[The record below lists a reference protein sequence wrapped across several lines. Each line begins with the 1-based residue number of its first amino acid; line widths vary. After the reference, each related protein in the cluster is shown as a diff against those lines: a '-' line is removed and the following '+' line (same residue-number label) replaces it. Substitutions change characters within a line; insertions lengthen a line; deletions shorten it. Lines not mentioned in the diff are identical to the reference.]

1 MQPTT
6 TDTAL
11 VERLQRGDHH
21 AFAELV
27 RRHDRVLRG
36 LAQRLLQSPERI
48 DDALQESYLKA
59 FRRID
64 TFRHGA
70 SVSTWLYRITYNT
83 CLDELRRRP
92 SAAVPDAELDQPTAE
107 RGPDERAVAR
117 IEAADVLGRLT
128 PEVRATV
135 VVVHGYGY
143 DYADASRIL
152 GVPEGT
158 IASRLHRARRRVE
171 GVGAHAA

>member
-1 MQPTT
+1 MQTTT

-11 VERLQRGDHH
+11 IERVQRGDHH

-27 RRHDRVLRG
+27 RRHDRVLRA
-36 LAQRLLQSPERI
+36 LAQRLLRSPERI

-59 FRRID
+59 FRRVG
-64 TFRHGA
+64 TFRHDA
-70 SVSTWLYRITYNT
+70 TVATWLYRITYNT

-92 SAAVPDAELDQPTAE
+92 SAAVPDAELDRPMAE
-107 RGPDERAVAR
+107 RGPAERAVAR

-128 PEVRATV
+128 PDVQATV

-152 GVPEGT
+152 GVPAGT
-158 IASRLHRARRRVE
+158 VASRLHRARRQVE
-171 GVGAHAA
+171 GVRANAA

>member
-1 MQPTT
+1 MQTT
-6 TDTAL
+6 STDTVL
-11 VERLQRGDHH
+11 VERVQRGDHD

-27 RRHDRVLRG
+27 RRHDRSLRA
-36 LAQRLLQSPERI
+36 LAQRLLRSPERV
-48 DDALQESYLKA
+48 DDALQDAYLKA
-59 FRRID
+59 FRRIG
-64 TFRHGA
+64 TFRHDA
-70 SVSTWLYRITYNT
+70 TVATWLYRITYNT

-92 SAAVPDAELDQPTAE
+92 STAVPDAVLELPTAE
-107 RGPDERAVAR
+107 RGPAERAVAR
-117 IEAADVLGRLT
+117 MEAADVLGRFT
-128 PEVRATV
+128 PEVQATV

-158 IASRLHRARRRVE
+158 IASRLHRARQRVE